1 MKSSSGAS
9 EGPAPRTAQE
19 IPVLPSLLGLLLN
32 LRIQTAALADA
43 VCIIWRILI
52 IIGMLW
58 GLRKR

>member
-9 EGPAPRTAQE
+9 EGPAPHTAQE
-19 IPVLPSLLGLLLN
+19 RPVLPSLLGLLLN
-32 LRIQTAALADA
+32 LRIQTAAVTDTG
-43 VCIIWRILI
+43 CIIWRILI